1 MAPALVRAVPAHA
14 EFLAACP
21 DGMWCVE
28 LPVPVPVSMPV
39 ADAAEAIL
47 RIGRVT
53 TANDAAARLLGLSRG
68 QELAGRRLAEVVT
81 ADVGTLRGLLTEF
94 ITGSHRLAAHPVT
107 FEDRSGARSLV
118 HTLTGVVEHGS
129 LVRIWGVQ
137 RQAVDAPA
145 VGEPLHHV
153 QKLAVIGQVARSVAH
168 DFNNLLTAIMGY
180 GEMVNDALPAGSDS
194 KADMK
199 QVLAA
204 AGRAETLTRQ
214 LLTFS
219 RRQRR
224 APEAFDLDAALFD
237 LQPLL
242 RRLLPD
248 SIEIVLDFSDAAAMI
263 HGVRGQIELA
273 VVNLALNAR
282 DAMPS
287 GGTLTIGTSAGVR
300 DTPGLDTAIE
310 VRLRVQDT
318 GSGMTPEVRARMFQP
333 FFTTKPEAPGIGLA
347 TVHTVVSQ
355 HRGRLE
361 VESAPGAG
369 TIVTMVLGAITAQM
383 RGLNVTNIEE
393 FRGNR

>member
-1 MAPALVRAVPAHA
+1 MSAALVRAVPAHA

-39 ADAAEAIL
+39 ADAAEAVL

-53 TANDAAARLLGLSRG
+53 TANDAAAGLLGLSRG
-68 QELAGRRLAEVVT
+68 QDLAGRRLSEVVT
-81 ADVGTLRGLLTEF
+81 ADIGTLRSLLVEF
-94 ITGSHRLAAHPVT
+94 ITAGHRLPAHPVT
-107 FEDRSGARSLV
+107 LADRSGVRSLV
-118 HTLTGVVEHGS
+118 HTLTGVVEGGS

-137 RQAVDAPA
+137 RLAADAPA

-180 GEMVNDALPAGSDS
+180 GEMVNDALPQGSDS

-242 RRLLPD
+242 RRLMPD
-248 SIEIVLDFSDAAAMI
+248 SIEVVLELSDAAAMI

-282 DAMPS
+282 DAMVS

-300 DTPGLDTAIE
+300 ETSGVDAAID

-318 GSGMTPEVRARMFQP
+318 GTGMTPEVRARMFQP
-333 FFTTKPEAPGIGLA
+333 FFTTRPEAPGIGLA

-361 VESAPGAG
+361 VESVPGVG
-369 TIVTMVLGAITAQM
+369 TTVTIVLGAITAQM
-383 RGLNVTNIEE
+383 RGLNVTNIDT
-393 FRGNR
+393 FRGR